1 MTSSNPVRAGLGI
14 GLAAFLLVVS
24 ADRLASADDIVGRPP
39 AGGLS
44 NITIG
49 EGAFRHLQ
57 ALQDIAAAS
66 GGNRAAGTVGYD
78 RSAQYVAE
86 RLKEA
91 GYTVR
96 FEEFEFPFF
105 EEKSPPAVLA
115 NRPDGSQ
122 EPASRDAL
130 RTLANSGSGNVEA
143 RLHGVNLGLSTAS
156 PAASASACDGKDF
169 DGFERG
175 AVALVRRGT
184 CQFQVKVDNA
194 VAAGAAGV
202 IIMNEGTEGRTD
214 TFSGILS

>member
-24 ADRLASADDIVGRPP
+24 ADRLAIADDIVGRLP
-39 AGGLS
+39 AGALS
-44 NITIG
+44 DLTIG

-78 RSAQYVAE
+78 RSAEYVAE
-86 RLKEA
+86 RLKAA

-105 EEKSPPAVLA
+105 EEKSPPVLLA
-115 NRPDGSQ
+115 NGSQ
-122 EPASRDAL
+122 EPASRDAV
-130 RTLANSGSGNVEA
+130 RTLANSGSGKVEA
-143 RLHGVNLGLSTAS
+143 RLRGVNLGLSTVS
-156 PAASASACDGKDF
+156 PAASASACEGKDF

>member
-1 MTSSNPVRAGLGI
+1 MTSSNPVRVSLGV
-14 GLAAFLLVVS
+14 GLATFLFVVS
-24 ADRLASADDIVGRPP
+24 ADRLAGADDIVGRPP

-66 GGNRAAGTVGYD
+66 GGHRAAGTIGYN

-105 EEKSPPAVLA
+105 EEKSPPVLFVSK
-115 NRPDGSQ
+115 PDGSQ
-122 EPASRDAL
+122 APAPSDA
-130 RTLANSGSGNVEA
+130 V
-143 RLHGVNLGLSTAS
+143 
-156 PAASASACDGKDF
+156 
-169 DGFERG
+169 
-175 AVALVRRGT
+175 
-184 CQFQVKVDNA
+184 
-194 VAAGAAGV
+194 
-202 IIMNEGTEGRTD
+202 
-214 TFSGILS
+214 